1 MLLLHGHSLKADLG
15 TTSGKDLEVV
25 AVKGGEGARGELG
38 SDVFYH
44 IDDLSIG

>member
-1 MLLLHGHSLKADLG
+1 
-15 TTSGKDLEVV
+15 VV

>member
-1 MLLLHGHSLKADLG
+1 MLLLHGDSLKADLG

-25 AVKGGEGARGELG
+25 AVKGGEDVRGELW